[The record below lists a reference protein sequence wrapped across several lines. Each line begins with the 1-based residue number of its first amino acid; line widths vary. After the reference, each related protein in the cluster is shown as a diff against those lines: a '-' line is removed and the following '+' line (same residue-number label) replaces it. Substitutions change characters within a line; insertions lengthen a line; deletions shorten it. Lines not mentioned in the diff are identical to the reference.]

1 MTKYMFLY
9 RGPSEVSAGYNPS
22 PEEFQEMFAQ
32 WAAWKEKFKDQVV
45 DLGDALKPGGKFL
58 NKNAT
63 PTDGPLPEAKE
74 IVTGYS
80 IIQAKSL
87 DEAVK
92 IARECPIF
100 EMPGATTEIRELMG
114 Y

>member
-1 MTKYMFLY
+1 MTKYLFLY
-9 RGPSEVSAGYNPS
+9 WGPSEVNAGYNPS

-32 WAAWKEKFKDQVV
+32 WAAWKEKFKDQVA
-45 DLGDALKPGGKFL
+45 DLGDALKPGGRFVKKDPAL
-58 NKNAT
+58 
-63 PTDGPLPEAKE
+63 TDGPLPEAKE

-80 IIQAKSL
+80 IIHAKSM

-92 IARECPIF
+92 VARECPIYS
-100 EMPGATTEIRELMG
+100 MPGATTEIREFMG